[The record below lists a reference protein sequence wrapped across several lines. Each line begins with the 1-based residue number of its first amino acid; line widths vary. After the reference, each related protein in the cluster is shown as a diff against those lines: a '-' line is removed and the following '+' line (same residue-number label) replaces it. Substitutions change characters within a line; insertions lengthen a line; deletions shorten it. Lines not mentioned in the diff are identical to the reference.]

1 MKKYVSRLLLA
12 MMCYCSN
19 QPPCLRTLS
28 FPVVMSSLRLDFAIL
43 LDMNVVIS
51 LEDADFVIGKF
62 DSGSQSASRKS

>member
-1 MKKYVSRLLLA
+1 MKKFVSCLFLA
-12 MMCYCSN
+12 MMCYCSK

-28 FPVVMSSLRLDFAIL
+28 FPVVIYSLRLDFAIL

-62 DSGSQSASRKS
+62 DSESQSASRKS